1 MDFFRLLRRP
11 AAPGSPHAPEPAPKP
26 APKPAP
32 EPALELVPVPVREL
46 APEPVLE
53 PVLELAPK
61 PAPEPVPKPAPEP
74 PAGAGLKRL
83 SLALQGGG
91 AHGAFEWG
99 VLDRLLED
107 ERLSICAVTA
117 ASAGAM
123 NAVALAA
130 GLAEDGPAGARA
142 RLDRFWRSVNHAG
155 GRNVFGDSALWTAA
169 MSPNWLRANP
179 FFRRVEPLMLAAS
192 PYEFNPFNLNP
203 LHDVLEQTIDFARV
217 RAAPLEVFVSA
228 TDVRD
233 AKLKVFVRP
242 ELTPEMVMASAALPN
257 LFQAVEIEGR
267 RYWDGGYLGNPAL
280 WPLIDGEGA
289 PSDILLVTLNPFHR
303 SQAPRT
309 AGEIVDR
316 LNEITMNASLSA
328 ELRAIA
334 FVQRLIEEGQLTD
347 QAKAQYRQILIHA
360 IDADHLLQDLS
371 LASKFNTEW
380 SFLSGLKER
389 GRQAADAWLAAHFD
403 DLGLRSSFDLQE
415 RFA

>member
-1 MDFFRLLRRP
+1 MDLFRLLRRP
-11 AAPGSPHAPEPAPKP
+11 AAAARPRAPEP
-26 APKPAP
+26 
-32 EPALELVPVPVREL
+32 E
-46 APEPVLE
+46 
-53 PVLELAPK
+53 
-61 PAPEPVPKPAPEP
+61 PEP
-74 PAGAGLKRL
+74 PPERPRDTGPRPL
-83 SLALQGGG
+83 SLGLQGGG

-107 ERLSICAVTA
+107 ERIRICAVTA

-142 RLDRFWRSVNHAG
+142 RLDRFWRGVNQAG

-169 MSPNWLRANP
+169 MSPSWLRANP

-203 LHDVLEQTIDFARV
+203 LHDVLAATVDFDLV
-217 RAAPLEVFVSA
+217 RSAPLDVFVSA

-233 AKLKVFVRP
+233 ARLKVFVRN
-242 ELTPEMVMASAALPN
+242 ELTPEMVMASAALPY

-289 PSDILLVTLNPFHR
+289 SSDLLLVTLNPFHR
-303 SQAPRT
+303 DQAPRT

-334 FVQRLIEEGQLTD
+334 FVQRLIEEGQLTE
-347 QAKAQYRQILIHA
+347 AARAQYRQIHIHA
-360 IDADHLLQDLS
+360 LEADHLLQDLS
-371 LASKFNTEW
+371 LSSKFNTEW
-380 SFLSGLKER
+380 SFLTELKAR
-389 GRQAADAWLAAHFD
+389 GRQAADAWLADRFD
-403 DLGLRSSFDLQE
+403 DLGVRSSFDVRGLLD
-415 RFA
+415 